1 MYGYP
6 EEKQHT
12 TSYVETLQERLESI
26 HSFARQHLKLA
37 SDRMKMYYDIDTT
50 ECKLGVGDAVWLYNP
65 QQKKGFSPKLQK
77 PWQGPYVIV
86 KRINDLIYRIQLGP
100 RSRPRVVHFN
110 RLWKYHGE
118 NPPRWLITTG
128 SNPTEAVESIETSTN
143 KVQSDVGARDTSSQE
158 NEAIGNTT
166 ATGITAPVPS
176 VSESAP
182 RRSSRLR
189 QT

>member
-65 QQKKGFSPKLQK
+65 QRKAFLQNCK
-77 PWQGPYVIV
+77 
-86 KRINDLIYRIQLGP
+86 
-100 RSRPRVVHFN
+100 S
-110 RLWKYHGE
+110 HG
-118 NPPRWLITTG
+118 
-128 SNPTEAVESIETSTN
+128 
-143 KVQSDVGARDTSSQE
+143 KV
-158 NEAIGNTT
+158 
-166 ATGITAPVPS
+166 
-176 VSESAP
+176 
-182 RRSSRLR
+182 LMLL
-189 QT
+189 

>member
-1 MYGYP
+1 M
-6 EEKQHT
+6 
-12 TSYVETLQERLESI
+12 
-26 HSFARQHLKLA
+26 
-37 SDRMKMYYDIDTT
+37 
-50 ECKLGVGDAVWLYNP
+50 
-65 QQKKGFSPKLQK
+65 
-77 PWQGPYVIV
+77 QGSYVIV

-128 SNPTEAVESIETSTN
+128 SNPIEAVESIETSSN
-143 KVQSDVGARDTSSQE
+143 DKVRFDVGALDTSSQE
-158 NEAIGNTT
+158 NEAIGNTST
-166 ATGITAPVPS
+166 SGITAPVPS

-189 QT
+189 WRPERYGNGHLGQATLKEGAV